1 MFISEADYGK
11 LTEENRIHRESVKGG
26 QKWHEALGITAKT
39 ALVNPLGGAASTE
52 YALAVEN
59 KDISDFGSS
68 LTVEETDTGEPLT
81 ADGSAASVTYMGID
95 GNLICN
101 DASACSSLDGKLT
114 GDWYF
119 VATGTDATAGLV
131 KKGKVYVPRSEV
143 AYADWGVWIE
153 ADSGTGAGSGR
164 EIRWHASGNVF
175 GTDNSGN
182 LNLAA
187 DTTSRRTL
195 NSATYKGDAH
205 GVSRYGKDVGAF
217 KATASLTATF
227 NDTPMLK
234 GEISGFEGGNAVN
247 ETWKLVLE
255 NTEVS
260 AATGRLSAAGE
271 TEIGTVGETNDVS
284 GEETW
289 NAQLYGEAGK
299 RPDGVVGNFDGRFTD
314 GQVVGV
320 FQAK

>member
-1 MFISEADYGK
+1 M
-11 LTEENRIHRESVKGG
+11 
-26 QKWHEALGITAKT
+26 
-39 ALVNPLGGAASTE
+39 
-52 YALAVEN
+52 
-59 KDISDFGSS
+59 
-68 LTVEETDTGEPLT
+68 T

-119 VATGTDATAGLV
+119 VATGTDATADLV

-187 DTTSRRTL
+187 DTTSGRTL

-205 GVSRYGKDVGAF
+205 GVSSYGKNVGAF

-234 GEISGFEGGNAVN
+234 GEILALREVTPLKKPGSWFLKIQRLPPLLEGYRQPVRQ
-247 ETWKLVLE
+247 K
-255 NTEVS
+255 S
-260 AATGRLSAAGE
+260 ARL
-271 TEIGTVGETNDVS
+271 
-284 GEETW
+284 
-289 NAQLYGEAGK
+289 
-299 RPDGVVGNFDGRFTD
+299 
-314 GQVVGV
+314 
-320 FQAK
+320 AKQTT